1 MARWDP
7 WSDMFNLEGELTR
20 MVNEGYGVGT
30 GLAGARGD
38 LPALLPL
45 DICQTEDEF
54 VLEASVPGFSP
65 EEVEV
70 TWDEGILTIRGEKK
84 SETEHEGRYLR
95 RERRHQSFW
104 RQLTLPHEVK
114 YDQISAAF
122 ANGVL
127 TIRIPR
133 QAAPAPKRIPVGT
146 SASQPVLEAAVKPT
160 HEAGTVASG

>member
-1 MARWDP
+1 MTRWDP

-20 MVNEGYGVGT
+20 LVNESYGPEVAYGR
-30 GLAGARGD
+30 GA

-45 DICQTEDEF
+45 DIRQTEGEF

-65 EEVEV
+65 QEVEL

-84 SETEHEGRYLR
+84 TETEYEGRYLR
-95 RERRHQSFW
+95 RERRQQSFW

-114 YDQISAAF
+114 YDQISAVF
-122 ANGVL
+122 TNGVL

-133 QAAPAPKRIPVGT
+133 VAAPAPKKIPVGI
-146 SASQPVLEAAVKPT
+146 SAAKPGLEASVTPT
-160 HEAGTVASG
+160 EPAALAAQS